1 MYLQIKQSIVQPRG
15 QDDVLAFAVDDD
27 DHWASTGST
36 RPVNIEISC
45 EYHTLHA
52 CNDGSYDYKA
62 GSHDFNIGSH
72 DCNTVAV
79 MLGHMPTML
88 GHMPTMLGHS
98 TAVLDHMPTLSTML
112 GHSTA
117 VMDHMT
123 TMLGNMT
130 TMLGHMTTV
139 LGHMTTM
146 IGHMTTMLS
155 HMASELEHT
164 TPYLASFHLVGQ
176 QDNGGRVLLPD
187 HPPEVIHRLLQG
199 ALRSDILLGI
209 VVAL

>member
-79 MLGHMPTML
+79 ML

-176 QDNGGRVLLPD
+176 QDNGGRVLLPAD